1 MSDFKAFYFNL
12 DQNNQSFVGKLLNQ
26 YEKVEWEQLA
36 KFEDLFDSAIN
47 SKVDFLLLDSGT
59 SATELASLMSKSN
72 NALLNTKLMW
82 ITNDS
87 IQKSHFDD
95 SLVKKFFKNVDHLP
109 ANNSLLRKISIIHDF
124 ITLNTEVRVNK
135 EDFYI
140 PLDFIYF
147 VKLTQSPCDIFIK
160 ISQKKYIKIINKED
174 DFKIKEIFDKYA
186 DKNIKEFYI
195 TYNNLVKFRDY
206 FFRTIFQNDSGSASV
221 ITHQLQVSESVL
233 TVARDFG
240 ISEFVIEGINSSLGE
255 ISKEF
260 DSLDKLQG
268 FLDKIL
274 TMQGSLISNHS
285 YLTALFLSLI
295 GKSVPW
301 FTLEVKKNLLTAA
314 MLHDL
319 DIHGTGLE
327 EFEFKSV
334 HEINALN
341 PIEREIVKTHSTALT
356 KRLEKNDSI
365 PTEVIN
371 IIAKHHEGSGPLSYP
386 QGLHASQLS
395 LPNCLFNVAHQFAI
409 ELANVGYNYDKFDQ
423 ILATLNNYYSG
434 NSFKQFIDIL
444 EQEIARK

>member
-59 SATELASLMSKSN
+59 SATELASLMSNSK

-124 ITLNTEVRVNK
+124 ITLNTEVQVNK

-423 ILATLNNYYSG
+423 VLATLNNYYSG